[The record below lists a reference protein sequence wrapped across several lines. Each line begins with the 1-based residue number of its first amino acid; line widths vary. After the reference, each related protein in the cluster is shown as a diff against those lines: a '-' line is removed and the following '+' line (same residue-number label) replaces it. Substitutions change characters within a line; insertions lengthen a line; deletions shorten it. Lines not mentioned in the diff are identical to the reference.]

1 MLAIIEV
8 LLLRIAPCTH
18 LSKLMDGSFGIWH
31 LIIAVGIQ
39 LEHAIISTVT
49 DLLLFKLWVGGP
61 VFVV

>member
-8 LLLRIAPCTH
+8 LLLRIAPGTH
-18 LSKLMDGSFGIWH
+18 LSKFMNGSLGIWH
-31 LIIAVGIQ
+31 LIIAIGIQ

-49 DLLLFKLWVGGP
+49 NLLLFKLWVGRP